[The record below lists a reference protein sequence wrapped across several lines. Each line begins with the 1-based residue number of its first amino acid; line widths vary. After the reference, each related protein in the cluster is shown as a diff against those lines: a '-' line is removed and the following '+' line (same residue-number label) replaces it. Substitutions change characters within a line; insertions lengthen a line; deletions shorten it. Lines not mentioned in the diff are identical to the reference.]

1 MMKNSRK
8 LETFFIMEKI
18 MKKQIIAAAVAAS
31 VSAVALADVSIT
43 GAAKVNYTYSDKEA
57 ANTDTN
63 QFKKEMD
70 LKILG
75 KTGDTSVVMNF
86 GGGQFDS
93 TDNATGGGTI
103 NLEDNY
109 LTTKVGDV
117 NLKVG
122 TWDNGNNELRTS
134 ARNDGKFA
142 ASTSVGGFDLTYN
155 AGDAAADETWV
166 VATSMGPVSVSY
178 EQKQTGETIKASAA
192 MGGVNVKYLGLPTD
206 GAGEDRDY
214 IELSG
219 KIADIAVKVGQ
230 ANADTN
236 TTISGDSWLGDFEGT
251 GADGAGNS
259 GAYDLDDGND
269 ITGIELSSSVAG
281 NAVTFRNIQVS
292 DDDGSV
298 SKDVSIN
305 KIIVTRPLAS
315 GATFEFTYTDTDS
328 DVANEDSTV
337 FDLELAVKF

>member
-1 MMKNSRK
+1 
-8 LETFFIMEKI
+8 
-18 MKKQIIAAAVAAS
+18 MKKQLIAAAVATS
-31 VSAVALADVSIT
+31 VSAIALADVSIT
-43 GAAKVNYTYSDKEA
+43 GNANYEYFSKEVAGVKTNDADTEVNLSIK
-57 ANTDTN
+57 
-63 QFKKEMD
+63 
-70 LKILG
+70 G
-75 KTGDTSVVMNF
+75 KSGDTTVV
-86 GGGQFDS
+86 
-93 TDNATGGGTI
+93 A
-103 NLEDNY
+103 NLELTAATDSADAADDTGLDIEDLY

-134 ARNDGKFA
+134 ARSDGKFA

-251 GADGAGNS
+251 AADGAGNS

-292 DDDGSV
+292 DDDGTV

>member
-1 MMKNSRK
+1 
-8 LETFFIMEKI
+8 
-18 MKKQIIAAAVAAS
+18 MKKQLIAAAVATS
-31 VSAVALADVSIT
+31 VSAIALADVSIT
-43 GAAKVNYTYSDKEA
+43 GNANYEYFSKEVAGVKTNDADTEVNLSIK
-57 ANTDTN
+57 
-63 QFKKEMD
+63 
-70 LKILG
+70 G
-75 KTGDTSVVMNF
+75 KSGDTTVV
-86 GGGQFDS
+86 
-93 TDNATGGGTI
+93 A
-103 NLEDNY
+103 NLELTAATDSADTADDTGLDIEDLY

-134 ARNDGKFA
+134 ARSDGKFA

-251 GADGAGNS
+251 AADGAGNS

-292 DDDGSV
+292 DDDGTV